1 MFNYHHHSTMKRWIE
16 TLVAHSDHLIT
27 GALLTLAVQDMLL
40 LLALC
45 AQIEPHPPQAV
56 GPFIGTLLALCLRVA
71 WGLRRPTRWT
81 HAFALVVA
89 LAHLPNFGPH
99 KFFLAQAPLIAP
111 MAALGLALLAQ
122 AAVLA
127 ALRLWHANAP
137 QGDRE

>member
-1 MFNYHHHSTMKRWIE
+1 MKRWIE
-16 TLVAHSDHLIT
+16 TLITHSDHLIT

-40 LLALC
+40 LLALF
-45 AQIEPHPPQAV
+45 AQIEPHPPAAV
-56 GPFIGTLLALCLRVA
+56 GPFIGALLALCLRVA

-81 HAFALVVA
+81 HAFALAVA

-111 MAALGLALLAQ
+111 MVALGLALLTQ

-127 ALRLWHANAP
+127 ALRLWRAHLP
-137 QGDRE
+137 EREQR